1 MQDDGKYASRFSTKP
16 SGGFCAVLPIDS
28 TVWGNGYN
36 TLKFGEGIVMEN
48 IYTETSVYEG
58 TKVDRFYIGSKNS
71 YVEVAGINEVV
82 FADGT
87 TMTFTEF
94 LKAAKPAEDLNKV
107 EEIKGDI
114 NTDGKVTAADI
125 SSMVKL
131 LSDNA
136 EKIYSEIA
144 DINADGIV
152 NTANLVLLKKMVIEA
167 ECTKENLRIL
177 SNYILGKAK
186 NINDL
191 YFDLNNDGSVDIFD
205 LVYMRK
211 VIASKK

>member
-1 MQDDGKYASRFSTKP
+1 M
-16 SGGFCAVLPIDS
+16 LPIDS

-94 LKAAKPAEDLNKV
+94 LKAA
-107 EEIKGDI
+107 IH
-114 NTDGKVTAADI
+114 ADKHH
-125 SSMVKL
+125 SSEQ
-131 LSDNA
+131 SFR
-136 EKIYSEIA
+136 ISEIVCKTHVFA
-144 DINADGIV
+144 PF
-152 NTANLVLLKKMVIEA
+152 LK
-167 ECTKENLRIL
+167 
-177 SNYILGKAK
+177 
-186 NINDL
+186 
-191 YFDLNNDGSVDIFD
+191 
-205 LVYMRK
+205 
-211 VIASKK
+211 